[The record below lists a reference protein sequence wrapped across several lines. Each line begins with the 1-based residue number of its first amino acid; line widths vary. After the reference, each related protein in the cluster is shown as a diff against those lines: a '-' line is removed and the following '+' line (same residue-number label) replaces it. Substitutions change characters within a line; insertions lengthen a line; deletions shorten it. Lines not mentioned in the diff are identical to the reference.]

1 MARILSEK
9 DIDLLKKLAPECE
22 DLLCS
27 GSGVPYRSI
36 LPPLANHYSEDAIDF
51 HRRISGIPPVD
62 LEYLISLILN
72 GEESL
77 GCVPPDYIVIFLRA
91 VEGKL
96 GEKTAATV
104 RQKYEENHE
113 CRTELK
119 F

>member
-22 DLLCS
+22 DLLCA

-51 HRRISGIPPVD
+51 HRRVSGISPAD
-62 LEYLISLILN
+62 LEYLVSLILG

-77 GCVPPDYIVIFLRA
+77 GCVPPDYIVIFLGV
-91 VEGKL
+91 VEEKL
-96 GEKTAATV
+96 GEETAATV

>member
-9 DIDLLKKLAPECE
+9 DIGLLTKLAPECE

-51 HRRISGIPPVD
+51 HRRVSGISPED
-62 LEYLISLILN
+62 LEYLIALILE

-77 GCVPPDYIVIFLRA
+77 GCVPPDYIIIFLK
-91 VEGKL
+91 VVGEKL
-96 GEKTAATV
+96 GEEAAVEV
-104 RQKYEENHE
+104 RQKYDENRE
-113 CRTELK
+113 CHS
-119 F
+119 

>member
-51 HRRISGIPPVD
+51 HRRVSGISLVD
-62 LEYLISLILN
+62 MEYLITLILE

-77 GCVPPDYIVIFLRA
+77 GCVPLDYIVIFLRV
-91 VEGKL
+91 VEEKL
-96 GEKTAATV
+96 GDETAAKV
-104 RQKYEENHE
+104 RQKYEENHD

>member
-1 MARILSEK
+1 MARILSDK

-36 LPPLANHYSEDAIDF
+36 LPPLANHYSLDAIDF
-51 HRRISGIPPVD
+51 HRRVSGISSGD
-62 LEYLISLILN
+62 LDYLIALILE

-77 GCVPPDYIVIFLRA
+77 GCVPPDYIIIFLKV
-91 VEGKL
+91 VEEKL
-96 GEKTAATV
+96 GEEAAATV

>member
-1 MARILSEK
+1 MARILSDK

-51 HRRISGIPPVD
+51 HRRLSGTSPED
-62 LEYLISLILN
+62 LEYLISLIFS

-77 GCVPPDYIVIFLRA
+77 GCVPPDYITIFLRVVA
-91 VEGKL
+91 EKL
-96 GEKTAATV
+96 GEEAAAAV
-104 RQKYEENHE
+104 RQKYEENRE
-113 CRTELK
+113 CHT
-119 F
+119 